1 MSDIKVKID
10 ILNDA
15 LDKKEKLLV
24 SIYNITENQELF
36 YKLEDEKQKDKLI
49 KESSRE
55 KQIIIDEVISID
67 NIFINIVEEIKE
79 ELKYEKDLYQ
89 EKLNIMTEK
98 IKKVTDLDI
107 KIRVKEERNRRIFEF
122 DKIKNSQIKTLK
134 TSKSY
139 IIKQYEKNNRKNFK

>member
-36 YKLEDEKQKDKLI
+36 YKLEDENQKNKLI